1 MRKNLYFL
9 MAVAAMASVS
19 CLKEDFNAEQ
29 QPQIPAD
36 AVTITA
42 VAENDPAL
50 KTSLSAGKVLWHNND
65 AVSVWNGS
73 AAGEFVTADP
83 DGSESVMFVASSLE
97 YQQADSYLALYP
109 HSSEAV
115 FADGKVSATVPAT
128 QEAYAGGFAKGVN
141 VAVASGNGESLL
153 FRNVCGYVKFTVPAG
168 MTDLTKVEFVA
179 NDPQESLAGNVNV
192 TIADEPSATVT
203 SEGSASVSLEGT
215 FEAGASYYI
224 AVLPQTLSKGFTI
237 TMTRGQKTSTMTT
250 DKPFTIS
257 RSKAKPVG
265 ELYDGTWQVRLEG
278 SAVPE
283 GYVDMQTYSTGFCSY
298 RGQLAEGKLSVRV
311 LYENLNVNLADDGS
325 YDVNPV
331 SEGVSQID
339 IPAAGYYHILMNTND
354 ATYKI
359 YTQDVYVDLGKRGDT
374 AAPWNNIKTNA
385 EGTYALSDTE
395 GNAEALSLTIGAG
408 FNLYDSATNVDERG
422 NYSYMDDVMMMTL
435 WYDGLTFSGTKGGG
449 NVGPNTLT
457 ISNMEASSTYDI
469 RIVSVRFNA
478 TKTARKTKFEL
489 SGVSDPIEIYQGLGI
504 NSSKDGW
511 YVKYEAVPFEEYVA
525 VFDNVV
531 PDSEGNV
538 LINITA
544 IDTGLACDAHIN
556 AIQIFKRF

>member
-141 VAVASGNGESLL
+141 VAVASGSGESLL

-168 MTDLTKVEFVA
+168 MTDLTKVEFAA

-192 TIADEPSATVT
+192 TIADEPSAEVT

-265 ELYDGTWQVRLEG
+265 ELYDGVWQVRLEG

-283 GYVDMQTYSTGFCSY
+283 GQTLKLTQTLENANLFAC
-298 RGQLAEGKLSVRV
+298 LETLKTGKLNLKV
-311 LYENLNVNLADDGS
+311 LYENVYIATEGGAYTDGGETAYTTADEACDFDIAADGLYRIVLNKQTGKLIIYSPETNPKNKVVIFKRTQAPAADPCTVEITQLWLYGEFNNDGDRPNSNYSLQQSLADPRLFVYKGAALPNKKGRKVKILATNHHNNEYTFGAANTRNVELTIEALGVKTTPLIGGQGNNRYSRFIFPAETNYVEVYIGDESTDTNEHTWNVDQEIAGSYVIFDKRNANEQTSDSSNSADGS
-325 YDVNPV
+325 Y
-331 SEGVSQID
+331 SR
-339 IPAAGYYHILMNTND
+339 L
-354 ATYKI
+354 
-359 YTQDVYVDLGKRGDT
+359 
-374 AAPWNNIKTNA
+374 
-385 EGTYALSDTE
+385 
-395 GNAEALSLTIGAG
+395 
-408 FNLYDSATNVDERG
+408 
-422 NYSYMDDVMMMTL
+422 
-435 WYDGLTFSGTKGGG
+435 
-449 NVGPNTLT
+449 
-457 ISNMEASSTYDI
+457 
-469 RIVSVRFNA
+469 
-478 TKTARKTKFEL
+478 
-489 SGVSDPIEIYQGLGI
+489 
-504 NSSKDGW
+504 
-511 YVKYEAVPFEEYVA
+511 
-525 VFDNVV
+525 
-531 PDSEGNV
+531 
-538 LINITA
+538 
-544 IDTGLACDAHIN
+544 
-556 AIQIFKRF
+556 

>member
-9 MAVAAMASVS
+9 MVVAAMASVS
-19 CLKEDFNAEQ
+19 CIKENINAV
-29 QPQIPAD
+29 QPQIPSD
-36 AVTITA
+36 AVTINA
-42 VAENDPAL
+42 VAENDATL
-50 KTSLSAGKVLWHNND
+50 KSSLSDGKVLWHNGD

-73 AAGEFVTADP
+73 AACEFVTADP
-83 DGSESVMFVASSLE
+83 DGTESAMFVASSSD
-97 YQQADSYLALYP
+97 YQQADNYLALYP
-109 HSSEAV
+109 HSADAL
-115 FADGKVSATVPAT
+115 FADGKVNAAVPAV
-128 QEAYAGGFAKGVN
+128 QEAFAGGFAKGVN
-141 VAVASGNGESLL
+141 VAVASGSGEGLL

-168 MTDLTKVEFVA
+168 MTDLTKVEFAA
-179 NDPQESLAGNVNV
+179 NSPQEYLAGNVNV
-192 TIADEPSATVT
+192 TIADEPSAEVT
-203 SEGSASVSLEGT
+203 SEGSASVSLEGA

-237 TMTRGQKTSTMTT
+237 TMTRGEETSTMTT

-265 ELYDGTWQVRLEG
+265 ELYDGVWQVRLEG

-359 YTQDVYVDLGKRGDT
+359 YTQDVYVDLGKRGET
-374 AAPWNNIKTNA
+374 AAPWNNIKTNT

-435 WYDGLTFSGTKGGG
+435 WYDGLTFGGTKGEGD
-449 NVGPNTLT
+449 VGPKTLT

-469 RIVSVRFNA
+469 RIVSVRFNGS
-478 TKTARKTKFEL
+478 KTARKTKFEL
-489 SGVSDPIEIYQGLGI
+489 SGVSDSMEICQGIKIANASGSYSKWDDVPI
-504 NSSKDGW
+504 
-511 YVKYEAVPFEEYVA
+511 EEYVC
-525 VFDNVV
+525 VFENVA
-531 PDSEGNV
+531 PDTEGNV

-544 IDTGLACDAHIN
+544 IDTGSACDAHIN